1 MKILF
6 IGDPHLKINRFD
18 LALQFLKW
26 LDGLIA
32 EQKPDLV
39 VNLGDTFD
47 THAVIRSEVTA
58 EFMKHVYKTIATGAE
73 YVYLIG
79 NHDMYKPNDAKYHAM
94 LPYKDKIKGLTVV
107 DTIRELHGMTFV
119 PYQVNP
125 ETFPKQTLPIC
136 VAHQTF
142 IGADYGP
149 IAAKEGVDPYSIKG
163 AEIIISGHIH
173 KRSDVAEGRIRYVG
187 SPFSQSAGDIDQI
200 KGITIFDSATF
211 SETFIETPLP
221 TWRRIRG
228 LVSELCS
235 IQVIHEE
242 ILEKIPGSKDHWVVE
257 LEGPKAEIVG
267 YLDSAEFKEAIAKVD
282 VKVKTRYTDKEKKKV
297 SIEAKSMDHII
308 SEFVG
313 KVYNGTIDKK
323 VLTETAKTVLNESR
337 LVK

>member
-1 MKILF
+1 MKVLF

-18 LALQFLKW
+18 LALQFLDWVTK
-26 LDGLIA
+26 LI
-32 EQKPDLV
+32 EKEKPQLV

-47 THAVIRSEVTA
+47 THAVLRSEVTG
-58 EFMKHVYKTIATGAE
+58 EFMKHVYATIKTGAE

-94 LPYKDKIKGLTVV
+94 MSYKDKIQGLTVI

-125 ETFPKQTLPIC
+125 DNFPKHTLPIC

-149 IAAKEGVDPYSIKG
+149 IAAKEGVDPKSIAG

-173 KRSDVAEGRIRYVG
+173 KRSTLDEGRIRYYG
-187 SPFSQSAGDIDQI
+187 SPFSQSVGDVDQV
-200 KGITIFDSATF
+200 KGITIFDTVTYG
-211 SETFIETPLP
+211 EKFIETPLP

-228 LVSELCS
+228 MVSELCS

-242 ILEKIPGSKDHWVVE
+242 ILEKIPGSKDHWVIE
-257 LEGPKAEIVG
+257 LEGPKAEVVG
-267 YLDSAEFKEAIAKVD
+267 YLDSAEYKEAIGKVD
-282 VKVKTRYTDKEKKKV
+282 VKVKTKYTDKEKKKV

-308 SEFVG
+308 SEFVT
-313 KVYNGTIDKK
+313 KVYNGTIDKNI
-323 VLTETAKTVLNESR
+323 LAETAKTILNESR